1 MILEHYTFDNFL
13 QIDFVQHF
21 FVVTE
26 QKKYSI
32 FENHLPCILNL
43 IDGEIEYFSKDLA
56 SSTKINHIDGI
67 LYFENNKLTLISKH

>member
-13 QIDFVQHF
+13 TIDSVEHF
-21 FVVTE
+21 FIVTE

-43 IDGEIEYFSKDLA
+43 IDGEIEYFSKNILDGI
-56 SSTKINHIDGI
+56 KINHIDGI